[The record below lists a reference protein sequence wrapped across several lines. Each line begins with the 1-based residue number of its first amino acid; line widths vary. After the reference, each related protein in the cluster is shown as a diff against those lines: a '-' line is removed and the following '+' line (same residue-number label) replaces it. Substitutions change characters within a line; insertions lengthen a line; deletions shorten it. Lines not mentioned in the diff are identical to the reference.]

1 MEAKIAEAIEN
12 FLRGLFEIVGE
23 TARIRLHER
32 EDGLWVDLQN
42 ARVFV
47 GEGQAALHALAHLLE
62 IHLRRSFDAAVQIHV
77 DADGYR
83 ERRQAE
89 LRALALKLAEEAV
102 RERKRI
108 VLEPMEP
115 YERKAIHEALSQI
128 TAVRSRSEGSG
139 DERRVV
145 IEPV

>member
-23 TARIRLHER
+23 TARIHLHER

-47 GEGQAALHALAHLLE
+47 GERQAALRALAHLIE
-62 IHLRRSFDAAVQIHV
+62 IHLRRSLDADAHIHV

-89 LRALALKLAEEAV
+89 LRDLALKLAEEAV

-108 VLEPMEP
+108 VLDPMEP
-115 YERKAIHEALSQI
+115 YERKAIHEALGQI
-128 TAVRSRSEGSG
+128 TAARSKSEGTG

>member
-1 MEAKIAEAIEN
+1 MEAKITEAIEN
-12 FLRGLFEIVGE
+12 FLRELFEIAGE
-23 TARIRLHER
+23 TARWQIQER
-32 EDGLWVDLQN
+32 DDGIWVDLQG

-47 GEGQAALHALAHLLE
+47 GENQVALRALAHLIE
-62 IHLRRSFDAAVQIHV
+62 IYLRRSLGSDLRIHV

-89 LRALALKLAEEAV
+89 LRELALKLAEEAV
-102 RERKRI
+102 RERKTI
-108 VLEPMEP
+108 VLDPMEA
-115 YERKAIHEALSQI
+115 YERKAIHEALSQFP
-128 TAVRSRSEGSG
+128 AARSRSEGSG